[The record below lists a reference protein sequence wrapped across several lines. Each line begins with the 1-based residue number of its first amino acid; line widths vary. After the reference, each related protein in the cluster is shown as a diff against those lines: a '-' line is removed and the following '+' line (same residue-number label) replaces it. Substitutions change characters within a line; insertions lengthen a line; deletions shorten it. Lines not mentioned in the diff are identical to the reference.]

1 MYILKKIRH
10 LIKIILTEK
19 QKNILKKIF
28 QLINIFIYRNDL
40 IKLSVICGTD
50 KGCHH
55 KYAKHYQTHFS
66 KFKNKK
72 IKLLEIGV
80 GGYGDWKEGGL
91 SLKMWKAYFS
101 KAIIYSFDIYDKRE
115 LSGKRIKI
123 FQGNQSDKKFLSKL
137 SNEIGKLDIIIDDG
151 SHKNKDV
158 IVSFKELFPL
168 LKHGGIYVIED
179 TQTSYYPGMGGD
191 SNNFN
196 NQNTTMGFVK
206 NLTDSL
212 NHSEFFIPN
221 YRPSYWDKNI
231 ISIHFYHNL
240 IFIYKELNNEGSNII
255 KKGDSNLDWVKG
267 N

>member
-1 MYILKKIRH
+1 
-10 LIKIILTEK
+10 
-19 QKNILKKIF
+19 
-28 QLINIFIYRNDL
+28 
-40 IKLSVICGTD
+40 
-50 KGCHH
+50 
-55 KYAKHYQTHFS
+55 
-66 KFKNKK
+66 
-72 IKLLEIGV
+72 
-80 GGYGDWKEGGL
+80 
-91 SLKMWKAYFS
+91 MWKAYFS
-101 KAIIYSFDIYDKRE
+101 KAMIYSFDIYDKRE
-115 LSGKRIKI
+115 LSVKRIKI

-137 SNEIGKLDIIIDDG
+137 SNTIGKLDIIIDDG

-168 LKHGGIYVIED
+168 LKHSGIYVIED

-212 NHSEFFIPN
+212 NHSEFLIPN

-240 IFIYKELNNEGSNII
+240 IFIYKGLNNEGSNII